1 MTPAQ
6 STALAFPDDEHTKS
20 RVPGSANSTAPAG
33 LHPYGSRAEDDDWD
47 IQTAIASLSRT
58 LAGDIVAGR
67 SFAAPLHR
75 DITASN
81 LVIAQPRDEE
91 VATSF
96 TGEQSK
102 RENTEP
108 APPLSVGSAKQPEYA
123 AESTSAPEVAEPRL
137 AEAGTMDD
145 VLAVLRESGLV
156 KLAARV
162 VELHRR
168 HEADPEEHPMPNTAS
183 LKRMAQAVLTNDRL
197 RTPNRLAVN
206 DEGFF
211 TAEWTVGQAELVLS
225 FWPSSHIRFAALDP
239 VDIRGSHL
247 RVGGLLNGSD
257 AVNAVRW
264 LVSRIPTS

>member
-6 STALAFPDDEHTKS
+6 STALALPDDEHAES
-20 RVPGSANSTAPAG
+20 RVPGPTNSTAPAA
-33 LHPYGSRAEDDDWD
+33 LHPYGSRAEDDDSD
-47 IQTAIASLSRT
+47 IRTAIARSIRL
-58 LAGDIVAGR
+58 IVAGR
-67 SFAAPLHR
+67 SFAAPQHR

-81 LVIAQPRDEE
+81 SLIAQPRDEL

-96 TGEQSK
+96 TGEPSK
-102 RENTEP
+102 RESAEL
-108 APPLSVGSAKQPEYA
+108 APPPSVGLAKQPEYA
-123 AESTSAPEVAEPRL
+123 AQSTSASEVAEARL
-137 AEAGTMDD
+137 AEAATMDD

-156 KLAARV
+156 TLAARV
-162 VELHRR
+162 AELHRR
-168 HEADPEEHPMPNTAS
+168 HEADPQEHPMPNTAS
-183 LKRMAQAVLTNDRL
+183 MKRMAQVVLTNDRL

-239 VDIRGSHL
+239 IDIRGSHL
-247 RVGGLLNGSD
+247 RVGGLLNSSD

-264 LVSRIPTS
+264 LVSRIPTT